1 MDFYSALK
9 IVGATIT
16 AGMGALGLIKPQVA
30 AKLVGVSPS
39 GKLGLAEIRATYGGF
54 FLALG
59 LYAIWSRSGLVF
71 VALGLAWAGA
81 MAGRIVSIVLD
92 GSFSL
97 KNVAAVAFEAA
108 VAWLLLTP
116 RF

>member
-1 MDFYSALK
+1 MNFYAALQ

-16 AGMGALGLIKPQVA
+16 AGMGALGLFKPLAA
-30 AKLVGVSPS
+30 AKLVGISPS
-39 GKLGLAEIRATYGGF
+39 GKLGLAEVRATYGGF

-59 LYAIWSRSGLVF
+59 LFAIWSRSSTVF

-81 MAGRIVSIVLD
+81 AAGRIVSIVVD

-97 KNVAAVAFEAA
+97 KNVGAVAFEAA
-108 VAWLLLTP
+108 IAWLLLTP